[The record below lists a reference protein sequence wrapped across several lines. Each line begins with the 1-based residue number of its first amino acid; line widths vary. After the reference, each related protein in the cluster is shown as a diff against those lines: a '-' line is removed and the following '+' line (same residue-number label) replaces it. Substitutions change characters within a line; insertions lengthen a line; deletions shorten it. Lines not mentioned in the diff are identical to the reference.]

1 MATIFTRNEVPSKF
15 QIQKETKQT
24 TTTITEKKQEK
35 NKYKQKQNKTIVMAR
50 KMYHSN
56 HHLL

>member
-24 TTTITEKKQEK
+24 TTTITEKKQQK
-35 NKYKQKQNKTIVMAR
+35 KQIQTKAK
-50 KMYHSN
+50 
-56 HHLL
+56 